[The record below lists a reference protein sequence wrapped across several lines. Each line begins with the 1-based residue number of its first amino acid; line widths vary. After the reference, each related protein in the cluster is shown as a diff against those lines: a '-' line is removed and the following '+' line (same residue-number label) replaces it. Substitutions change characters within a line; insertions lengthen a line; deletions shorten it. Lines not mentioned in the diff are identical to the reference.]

1 MAFEFSNERG
11 EAMNIGSL
19 HLIDNSDVIKNALP
33 EQIEI
38 ALEAVGLQAEGY
50 AKLKCP
56 VDTGRLKNSITHATT
71 KNEKAVYVGT
81 NVEYAPYVEMGHIDA
96 KSGKHV
102 AAQPYL
108 APAVTE
114 HVPEYK
120 AIAEHFLKQ

>member
-11 EAMNIGSL
+11 DAMNIGSL

-56 VDTGRLKNSITHATT
+56 VDTSRLRNSITHATV
-71 KNEKAVYVGT
+71 KREKAVYIGT
-81 NVEYAPYVEMGHIDA
+81 NVEYAPYVEMGTV
-96 KSGKHV
+96 KQK
-102 AAQPYL
+102 AQPYL